1 MDNDEY
7 LSSQW
12 ISGPAEIFRIMRLF
26 LHQRTLLTL
35 SVPSL
40 RQHFS
45 SVMLIVD
52 PDNQFIIIDEPHP
65 AHPMQDLLKHETMKI
80 VIHSTHGARVIFRA
94 RLLDIGEDNGLP
106 YYKIT
111 FPTEIRRSQRR
122 SAYRVPLEKTR
133 RLLTS
138 LPRAGSEPLVGQL
151 EDISA
156 QGISLRCADRSV
168 LLLAQNQRIP
178 KCIIQLPR
186 LELSCTLQIRHI
198 KNAAKSNTFLV
209 GGRFMDLNIPQQR
222 LLEKTIAELQRE
234 VVRTHKRVRPQ
245 RHIAPVV
252 LGR

>member
-12 ISGPAEIFRIMRLF
+12 ISSPTEIFRIMRLF
-26 LHQRTLLTL
+26 LQQRALLTIT
-35 SVPSL
+35 VPSL

-45 SVMLIVD
+45 SVMLHVD

-65 AHPMQDLLKHETMKI
+65 VHPMQDLLKKETMKI
-80 VIHSTHGARVIFRA
+80 VIHSTHGARVIYRA
-94 RLLDIGEDNGLP
+94 ALIDIGEDKDLP
-106 YYKIT
+106 YFKIT

-133 RLLTS
+133 RILTT
-138 LPRAGSEPLVGQL
+138 LPRDDADPLIGQL

-156 QGISLRCADRSV
+156 HGISLRCTDRSA

-198 KNAAKSNTFLV
+198 KNTAKSNTFLV
-209 GGRFMDLNIPQQR
+209 GGRFIDLNSPQQR
-222 LLEKTIAELQRE
+222 QLEKTIAELQRE
-234 VVRTHKRVRPQ
+234 IVRTHKRIRPQ
-245 RHIAPVV
+245 RHIAPMASD
-252 LGR
+252 R